1 VAAGKSSV
9 NSDKGGRRAA
19 KKCNKEETDSE
30 DSPDGESDEE
40 NPPPNPNTPFFTTHS
55 NCNRTTHREIY
66 YELKRK
72 ARALRNAEKKKVY
85 LLHEFFYFSTIF
97 YK

>member
-1 VAAGKSSV
+1 MGEELQRNATKKRQTAKTVLMAKATK
-9 NSDKGGRRAA
+9 RR
-19 KKCNKEETDSE
+19 
-30 DSPDGESDEE
+30 E
-40 NPPPNPNTPFFTTHS
+40 NPPPNPKTPFFTTHS
-55 NCNRTTHREIY
+55 NCKRTTHREIY